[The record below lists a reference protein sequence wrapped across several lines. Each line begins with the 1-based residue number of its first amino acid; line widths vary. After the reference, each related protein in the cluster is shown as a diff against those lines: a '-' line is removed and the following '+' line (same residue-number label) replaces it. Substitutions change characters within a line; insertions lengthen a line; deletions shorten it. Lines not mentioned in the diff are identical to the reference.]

1 MTSHGLVSQQQLNEL
16 IMTGQEGKLLKV
28 GGAEAGPLWCG
39 HKQLGRPLWRLG
51 RPPPAAGGGTL
62 ELETFFLTVHIPRRH
77 CVGGG

>member
-39 HKQLGRPLWRLG
+39 HKQLSRFSGGWGARRPRQ
-51 RPPPAAGGGTL
+51 AAGNSNL
-62 ELETFFLTVHIPRRH
+62 KRSS
-77 CVGGG
+77 